1 MALEGRRRSPD
12 PGAADLGAVLV
23 MTRLAPCLLM
33 AAGVLLSAC
42 ERSGDTRS
50 AVSAP
55 GAAESGKTRLLEA
68 GADALQDKWPVAAI
82 NTYLDG
88 FHFYSDRQDAQM
100 EAHHYCSILNEE
112 LIQCLIFDGNGRDA
126 KMMGIEYIISARLF
140 DALPA
145 QEKPLWHSHAYEV
158 KSGQLVAPG
167 VPQPAEKAL
176 MKKLV
181 GSYGKTWHTWHTD
194 LDKTLPLGVP
204 QLMMGFTADG
214 QAQAAMVEERNRRM
228 RIDAEA
234 KRLDRADIAAP
245 APSPQAN
252 GWLHGKAWQI
262 TDPTG
267 NAHAHRQDDDYSRA
281 SEPDRNARS
290 SR

>member
-1 MALEGRRRSPD
+1 MAMESGRCHSH
-12 PGAADLGAVLV
+12 PGIADLGAILV
-23 MTRLAPCLLM
+23 MPRAALCLLM
-33 AAGVLLSAC
+33 LAVLAAC
-42 ERSGDTRS
+42 DRKGDTGS
-50 AVSAP
+50 AVTAP
-55 GAAESGKTRLLEA
+55 GAPESGKTRVLEA
-68 GADALQDKWPVAAI
+68 GADALQGKAPIAAI

-100 EAHHYCSILNEE
+100 EAHHYCSILNDE

-140 DALPA
+140 ASLPA

-167 VPQPAEKAL
+167 VPEAAEKEL

-181 GSYGKTWHTWHTD
+181 NSYGKTWHTWHTD

-214 QAQAAMVEERNRRM
+214 QAQPAMVQERNRRM
-228 RIDAEA
+228 QIDPEA
-234 KRLDRADIAAP
+234 KRRDRADINAEE
-245 APSPQAN
+245 PSPEAN

-262 TDPTG
+262 QDPTG
-267 NAHAHRQDDDYSRA
+267 NPHAHRQEDVYSKG

-290 SR
+290 PDR